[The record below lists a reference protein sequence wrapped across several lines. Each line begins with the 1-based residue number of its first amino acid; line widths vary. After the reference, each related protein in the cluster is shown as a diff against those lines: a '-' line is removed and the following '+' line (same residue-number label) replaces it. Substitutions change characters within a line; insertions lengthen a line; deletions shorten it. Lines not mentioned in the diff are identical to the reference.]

1 MDCPRSLNSLEY
13 TGASADL
20 LFGREHESSNSFNRA
35 HENRIRR
42 YSEIMST
49 KPNRKILLINGPN
62 LNLLGTREPG
72 IYGTTTLPQV
82 IDTVTKRAQD
92 LNITI
97 VPFQSNHEGAIIDF
111 LHSHFL
117 VPTSTA
123 GTTTTAGSSTTSE
136 KAVPTNTISDAEK
149 DEEEQKE
156 KKPDKVAVI
165 INPAAYTHTSV
176 AIRDALLATSFP
188 FVEVHI
194 SNVHARGES
203 FRNHSYFSDKATGV
217 IMGLGTFGYVAALEF
232 WANKWDTTTTNHTS
246 TSASTST

>member
-1 MDCPRSLNSLEY
+1 
-13 TGASADL
+13 
-20 LFGREHESSNSFNRA
+20 
-35 HENRIRR
+35 
-42 YSEIMST
+42 MST

-82 IDTVTKRAQD
+82 IETVTKRAQD

-117 VPTSTA
+117 VPSTTA
-123 GTTTTAGSSTTSE
+123 ASSTTTTTTTTTSASASTSV
-136 KAVPTNTISDAEK
+136 KAVPTKAISEAEK
-149 DEEEQKE
+149 EEAEEE
-156 KKPDKVAVI
+156 KKAEKVAVI

-217 IMGLGTFGYVAALEF
+217 IMGLGTFGYIAALEF
-232 WANKWDTTTTNHTS
+232 WADKWDTTTTTTNPTS
-246 TSASTST
+246 T

>member
-1 MDCPRSLNSLEY
+1 
-13 TGASADL
+13 
-20 LFGREHESSNSFNRA
+20 
-35 HENRIRR
+35 
-42 YSEIMST
+42 MST

-117 VPTSTA
+117 A
-123 GTTTTAGSSTTSE
+123 E
-136 KAVPTNTISDAEK
+136 KAVPTKTTSSSEK

-217 IMGLGTFGYVAALEF
+217 IVGLGTFGYVAALEF
-232 WANKWDTTTTNHTS
+232 WANKWDATTTNPTS
-246 TSASTST
+246 T

>member
-1 MDCPRSLNSLEY
+1 
-13 TGASADL
+13 
-20 LFGREHESSNSFNRA
+20 
-35 HENRIRR
+35 
-42 YSEIMST
+42 MS

-72 IYGTTTLPQV
+72 IYGTTTLPRV

-117 VPTSTA
+117 VPSTTTA
-123 GTTTTAGSSTTSE
+123 NSTTTTTTTSTSASTSE
-136 KAVPTNTISDAEK
+136 KAVPIKTTSEAEK
-149 DEEEQKE
+149 EKEEED
-156 KKPDKVAVI
+156 KKAEQVAVI

-217 IMGLGTFGYVAALEF
+217 IVGLGTFGYLAALEF
-232 WANKWDTTTTNHTS
+232 WANKWDTTTNPTS
-246 TSASTST
+246 TST